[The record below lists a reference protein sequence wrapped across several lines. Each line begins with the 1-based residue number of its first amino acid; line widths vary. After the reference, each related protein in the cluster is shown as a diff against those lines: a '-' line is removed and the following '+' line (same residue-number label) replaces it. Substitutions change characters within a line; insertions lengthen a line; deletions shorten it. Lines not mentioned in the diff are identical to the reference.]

1 MSSKHYDCITIT
13 LNPAI
18 DRTIAISNFQA
29 GKVNRVQGEY
39 LNAGGKGVNVAS
51 SLADAGHRVAV
62 TGFLGRENATVFER
76 LFARKRIADH
86 FVRLQGETRV
96 GIKITDP
103 VLKETT
109 DINFPGAEPLPSD
122 LTALRAM
129 IDQIDAEWF
138 VIAGSLPPGLKTTI
152 YRDLTESLKARG
164 RKVAL
169 DTSGETLNHAIEAS
183 PAFIKPN
190 IHELEGLVGRPL
202 SSRDAVVA
210 AAKEL
215 VARGIE
221 MVVVSMGHEG
231 ACFVGAEGILF
242 ASPPEI
248 EVRSTVGAGDAMVAG
263 VVSAKLRGL
272 GLAETAR
279 LSTAFSVRAI
289 GKLDPDVTIEAL
301 SQKVSVQQ

>member
-1 MSSKHYDCITIT
+1 MSNKYYDCVTIT

-122 LTALRAM
+122 LTALRAT

-164 RKVAL
+164 RRVAL

-183 PAFIKPN
+183 PSFIKPN

-210 AAKEL
+210 AANEL

-231 ACFVGAEGILF
+231 ACFVGAEGTLF

-289 GKLDPDVTIEAL
+289 GKLDPDVSIEAL
-301 SQKVSVQQ
+301 TQKVSIQK